1 MQISNEQVCSAITKF
16 IRKEVKKRNAR
27 VVVVGISGG
36 IDSAV
41 TVSLATKAL
50 GPEKLFGLILPD
62 SSVTPKRD
70 TTHAI
75 ELARR
80 LNVKHKIIELKTIK
94 KYLLQKLPDNKLAR
108 GNLLVRLRMSLI
120 YYYAAILSGIV
131 LGTSDKSEM
140 SLGYFT
146 KYGDGAADLLPIADL
161 YKTEV
166 RSLARYLSI
175 PNEIISKESSARLW
189 KGHTAEGEI
198 GLPYEDID
206 LILDH
211 IERGIPISSY
221 KLRKKAARVKGL
233 IEKNKHKNEMP
244 LVCKLFN

>member
-1 MQISNEQVCSAITKF
+1 MEISNKQVCSAITRF

-41 TVSLATKAL
+41 TASLAAKAL
-50 GPEKLFGLILPD
+50 GPDKVFGLVLPD

-70 TTHAI
+70 TKHAI
-75 ELARR
+75 DLAKR
-80 LNVKHKIIELKTIK
+80 LNIKYKTIELKSIRK
-94 KYLLQKLPDNKLAR
+94 HMLQWLPNNKVAS

-120 YYYAAILSGIV
+120 YYYAAILNGIV
-131 LGTSDKSEM
+131 LGTGDKSEL

-161 YKTEV
+161 YKTQV

-175 PNEIISKESSARLW
+175 PDQITKKESSARLW
-189 KGHTAEGEI
+189 RGHTAKGEL
-198 GLPYEDID
+198 GLTYDDID
-206 LILDH
+206 LILDR
-211 IERGIPISSY
+211 IERRVPISSSP
-221 KLRKKAARVKGL
+221 LRKKAVKIKGL
-233 IEKNKHKNEMP
+233 MKKNKHKHEMP
-244 LVCKLFN
+244 VICELTQ

>member
-1 MQISNEQVCSAITKF
+1 MV
-16 IRKEVKKRNAR
+16 
-27 VVVVGISGG
+27 
-36 IDSAV
+36 DMY
-41 TVSLATKAL
+41 
-50 GPEKLFGLILPD
+50 
-62 SSVTPKRD
+62 VTPKRD

-80 LNVKHKIIELKTIK
+80 LKIRHKMIELKTIK
-94 KYLLQKLPDNKLAR
+94 KYSLQKLPDNKLSR
-108 GNLLVRLRMSLI
+108 GNLLLRLRMLLI
-120 YYYAAILSGIV
+120 YYYAAILKGMV
-131 LGTSDKSEM
+131 LGTGDKSEM

-166 RSLARYLSI
+166 RSLARYMSI

-189 KGHTAEGEI
+189 KGHPAEGQI

-211 IERGIPISSY
+211 IERGIPISGY

-233 IEKNKHKNEMP
+233 IEKNKHKHEMP
-244 LVCKLFN
+244 HVCKLFNLSSFTQLTIVKLSSVFTNLVIV

>member
-1 MQISNEQVCSAITKF
+1 MEVSNEQVCSAITRF
-16 IRKEVKKRNAR
+16 IRKEVIKRDAR

-50 GPEKLFGLILPD
+50 GREKVFGLILPD

-80 LNVKHKIIELKTIK
+80 LNIRHKMIELKTIK
-94 KYLLQKLPDNKLAR
+94 KNLLQKLPDNKLAR

-120 YYYAAILSGIV
+120 YYYAAILNGLV
-131 LGTSDKSEM
+131 LGTGDKSEM

-198 GLPYEDID
+198 GIPYEDID

-211 IERGIPISSY
+211 IGRGIPVTSY

-244 LVCKLFN
+244 LVCKLFS

>member
-1 MQISNEQVCSAITKF
+1 MEISNAQVCSAITSF
-16 IRKEVKKRNAR
+16 IRKEVKKRGAR
-27 VVVVGISGG
+27 IVVVGISGG

-50 GPEKLFGLILPD
+50 GPKKVFGLILPD
-62 SSVTPKRD
+62 SSITPKRD
-70 TTHAI
+70 MIHAI
-75 ELARR
+75 DLARR
-80 LNVKHKIIELKTIK
+80 LNVRHKMIELKTIK

-108 GNLLVRLRMSLI
+108 ANLLVRLRMSLI
-120 YYYAAILSGIV
+120 YYYAAILNGIV
-131 LGTSDKSEM
+131 LGTGDKSEM

-175 PNEIISKESSARLW
+175 PNEIIGKESSARLW

-198 GLPYEDID
+198 GLAYDDID
-206 LILDH
+206 LILEH
-211 IERGIPISSY
+211 IERGIPFSSY
-221 KLRKKAARVKGL
+221 KLRKKAAKVKRL
-233 IEKNKHKNEMP
+233 IEKNKHKHEMP
-244 LVCKLFN
+244 LVCKLFS